1 MDAARSDE
9 LRVLIDGFRVCSTCF
24 DPFEFRLQGATSR
37 QRCQCPDKVPA
48 GGSRWPGYDFNE
60 HLHLCECCGAEALPS
75 GSKWSVWFCD
85 ECKAMVLDLNGRA
98 GFSAIPIGRHSLMN
112 GVGLSGT
119 QVSAA
124 QEADRER
131 LIQAFSHNVTGLF
144 GAMEHLHAFA
154 RTRRAQLTSMLERPA
169 QPDVPLGSWLEWL
182 RCAAGSDPARFS
194 KEASFSNLEL
204 WFFGPPV

>member
-1 MDAARSDE
+1 MAPSYSDE
-9 LRVLIDGFRVCSTCF
+9 LAVLIRGFRICSTCF

-37 QRCQCPDKVPA
+37 QRCSCPDKVPA

-75 GSKWSVWFCD
+75 GSKWSIWFCHK
-85 ECKAMVLDLNGRA
+85 CKVSVLELNGRA

-119 QVSAA
+119 QVSAT
-124 QEADRER
+124 QDADRER

-154 RTRRAQLTSMLERPA
+154 RARRAQLASRLEPPA
-169 QPDVPLGSWLEWL
+169 EVDVPLESWLESI
-182 RCAAGSDPARFS
+182 RSAAGTDPGRFG
-194 KEASFSNLEL
+194 KEASFEELEL
-204 WFFGPPV
+204 WFFNPPG